1 MTQQTTILSGIGY
14 NVTIAD
20 SQVIFDEAICIHGHH
35 TQFAFERPHDINES
49 PGIWWLV
56 HLDTSSQRI
65 PSSHI
70 VAAHNWCCEMFGK
83 SFEPYKGALA

>member
-1 MTQQTTILSGIGY
+1 MTRLTALLVATEY
-14 NVTIAD
+14 NVTIID
-20 SQVIFDEAICIHGHH
+20 DQVIFNEAICVYGSH
-35 TQFAFERPHDINES
+35 TQFAFERPHEINDS

-70 VAAHNWCCEMFGK
+70 VAAHNWCCEVFGK